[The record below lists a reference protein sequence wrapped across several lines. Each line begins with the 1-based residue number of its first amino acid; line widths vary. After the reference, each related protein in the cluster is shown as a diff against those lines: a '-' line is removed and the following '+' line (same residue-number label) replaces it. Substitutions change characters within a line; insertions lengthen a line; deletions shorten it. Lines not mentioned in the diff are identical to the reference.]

1 MKRDIDIDVAK
12 GLCITLVIVRHM
24 EVFYKLNIIPFT
36 DIAVPLF
43 FFMSGF
49 YIKTETQFLI
59 FLKNNL
65 KRIILPAIIWAL
77 LALCYNIP
85 LQYLNKGFCIIEFNW
100 DSPTPAN
107 GALWFLFAL
116 FYAKIFFYVMSK
128 VKNRIFIIV
137 FSFVLGYIGVNYE
150 MPCNFND
157 GMMAVP
163 FLVVGNI
170 YYKYLNYIRDNKYM
184 LLLGIISYI
193 LLISKKIAFEIS
205 PIEVFHYSLGY
216 YIVCVFAVLLSF
228 LPFLKMVHYLK
239 GGLFAKIGL
248 HTMGILCIHLQICHS
263 FAVVIRKIVPYGSD
277 EWIAL
282 SLVSLVLIIL
292 LSYNITIFFEKKTPF
307 VFGKF

>member
-116 FYAKIFFYVMSK
+116 FYAKIIFYVMSK

-170 YYKYLNYIRDNKYM
+170 YYTRWRN
-184 LLLGIISYI
+184 
-193 LLISKKIAFEIS
+193 
-205 PIEVFHYSLGY
+205 
-216 YIVCVFAVLLSF
+216 
-228 LPFLKMVHYLK
+228 
-239 GGLFAKIGL
+239 
-248 HTMGILCIHLQICHS
+248 
-263 FAVVIRKIVPYGSD
+263 
-277 EWIAL
+277 
-282 SLVSLVLIIL
+282 
-292 LSYNITIFFEKKTPF
+292 
-307 VFGKF
+307 